1 MAKEEGKKN
10 KMMLEVVNPYEVF
23 YEGQVE
29 SIVIPTLDGQ
39 FGVLPGR
46 APIVV
51 AVTPGVARFVV
62 NGEEKKFVI
71 SEGFAEIG
79 QHVAVVVCNAAEWPE
94 AIDAERAQ
102 KALERAQERMHDAT
116 ATEEQRIY
124 ARHAI
129 RRAKAR
135 LQIVK
140 ENEKKK
146 DQFGL

>member
-10 KMMLEVVNPYEVF
+10 KMMLEVVN
-23 YEGQVE
+23 
-29 SIVIPTLDGQ
+29 
-39 FGVLPGR
+39 
-46 APIVV
+46 
-51 AVTPGVARFVV
+51 
-62 NGEEKKFVI
+62 
-71 SEGFAEIG
+71 EIG